1 MRRIFVPVIVL
12 QAALIS
18 SLACA
23 GGRGGFTDPKEAAEK
38 DPDFPVQGEYSGQV
52 RTDAGEQKMGVQV
65 IARGGGKFHAVFY
78 PGGLPGEGWEKPK
91 GKTKSGGETNEQ
103 KITVFT
109 GKPWRARVE
118 KGTMTVLTA
127 GDKEAG
133 ALKRVE
139 RKSPTLGMKPPEGAV
154 VLFDGTGTDAF
165 ARGRMSKHKLLMEGA
180 TSKRKFRDFR
190 LHIEFRTPYKPRAG
204 GQGRG
209 NSGCYLQ
216 KRYEIQILD
225 SFGLE
230 GKSNECGG
238 VYKVKAP
245 DVNMCLPPL
254 SWQTYDVD
262 FRAARF
268 DEKGKKTKNAVATI
282 RHNGFVIH
290 KDLEIPRS
298 TGGGIRESAD
308 PGPLYLQGH
317 GNPVRF
323 RNIWILERKEE
334 RVEEEKQ
341 P

>member
-1 MRRIFVPVIVL
+1 MRRVSVPAMLL
-12 QAALIS
+12 QAAVLS
-18 SLACA
+18 SVACA

-38 DPDFPVQGEYSGQV
+38 DPDFLVQGEYSGKV

-65 IARGGGKFHAVFY
+65 IALGGGKFQAVFY
-78 PGGLPGEGWEKPK
+78 PGGLPGEGWEKSK

-109 GKPWRARVE
+109 GKPWCARVD
-118 KGTMTVLTA
+118 KTSMTVFTSE
-127 GDKEAG
+127 DKEIG
-133 ALKRVE
+133 TLKRVE
-139 RKSPTLGMKPPEGAV
+139 RKSPTLNIKPPEGAV

-165 ARGRMSKHKLLMEGA
+165 AKGRMSKDKLLMEAA
-180 TSKRKFRDFR
+180 TSKRKFRNFR
-190 LHIEFRTPYKPRAG
+190 LHIEFRTPYKPGAR

-238 VYKVKAP
+238 VYSVKDP

-268 DEKGKKTKNAVATI
+268 DEKGKKAKNAVATI

-290 KDLEIPRS
+290 RDLEIPRS
-298 TGGGIRESAD
+298 TGGGMRESAD

-323 RNIWILERKEE
+323 RNIWVMELKEE
-334 RVEEEKQ
+334 HVKEEK
-341 P
+341 